1 MSGALPLLHE
11 IPCAAFQVP
20 FLAQNCLMRVVAEL
34 KSNQTALLS
43 IMQLLTYACMQHRSS
58 TPFSPLYC

>member
-20 FLAQNCLMRVVAEL
+20 FLAQNCLMRVVADL
-34 KSNQTALLS
+34 KANQTA
-43 IMQLLTYACMQHRSS
+43 
-58 TPFSPLYC
+58 F